1 VITYSYVTFSCVK
14 KTLRYVPGAV
24 DVILVEKTKNFTA
37 DLFAAGFFVV
47 KDAVGCGEYNHTK
60 L

>member
-1 VITYSYVTFSCVK
+1 MLLQETCQ
-14 KTLRYVPGAV
+14 
-24 DVILVEKTKNFTA
+24 DVYIAGLTKNFAA

-47 KDAVGCGEYNHTK
+47 KYAGGCGEYNHTK

>member
-1 VITYSYVTFSCVK
+1 MLLQETCQDVYVAG
-14 KTLRYVPGAV
+14 L
-24 DVILVEKTKNFTA
+24 TKNFTA